1 MADSGEAVVAAGRR
15 RGRPPRL
22 NRRRILAAAR
32 DLEPENLTM
41 QAVADAL
48 GVHRKSLNYHVSDRQ
63 GLLELVAFDAFDTRF
78 GRVDLPER
86 ADWRELLRL
95 FGHAVVDA
103 LVQVGALIAYVRFDG
118 KAGLSALRLVERTMA
133 ALVRAG
139 LDTSEAGRTL
149 KLVAAMAY
157 SAAREALDAGGGPID
172 PQAAAV
178 RRTLGN
184 EPGFPLLRAVAAA
197 RETDGRVGEQ
207 FEFDLAL
214 IIEGLERRLEIRH
227 GAGAPAAPGRAPGRP

>member
-1 MADSGEAVVAAGRR
+1 MAETDDAVAAPARA

-22 NRRRILAAAR
+22 NRHLILAAAR

-63 GLLELVAFDAFDTRF
+63 GLLELVAFDAFDTGFR
-78 GRVDLPER
+78 RVDLPER
-86 ADWRELLRL
+86 ADWRELLRS
-95 FGHAVVDA
+95 FGYAVVDA

-118 KAGLSALRLVERTMA
+118 KAGLSALQLVERIMA
-133 ALVRAG
+133 ALVGAG
-139 LDTSEAGRTL
+139 LDANEAGRTL

-157 SAAREALDAGGGPID
+157 SAAREALDATGGPAD

-184 EPGFPLLRAVAAA
+184 ESGFPLLRAVATA
-197 RETDGRVGEQ
+197 RESDGRAGEQ
-207 FEFDLAL
+207 FEFVLAL
-214 IIEGLERRLEIRH
+214 IIEGLERRLELRH
-227 GAGAPAAPGRAPGRP
+227 GAAAAAPTGGSGR